1 MAFLVY
7 MPHLA
12 VGTDYR
18 HVLFHLSS
26 RDSNSGPHASI
37 TCVLPTN
44 PSSQAA
50 QGHCEDIL

>member
-12 VGTDYR
+12 VGTGYR
-18 HVLFHLSS
+18 HVLFHLCSG
-26 RDSNSGPHASI
+26 DSNTGPHVSI
-37 TCVLPTN
+37 TCVLPTT

-50 QGHCEDIL
+50 QGHCEDKL

>member
-1 MAFLVY
+1 MVFLVY

-12 VGTDYR
+12 VGTGYR

-26 RDSNSGPHASI
+26 GDSNTGLHASI
-37 TCVLPTN
+37 TCVLPIN
-44 PSSQAA
+44 PFSQAA